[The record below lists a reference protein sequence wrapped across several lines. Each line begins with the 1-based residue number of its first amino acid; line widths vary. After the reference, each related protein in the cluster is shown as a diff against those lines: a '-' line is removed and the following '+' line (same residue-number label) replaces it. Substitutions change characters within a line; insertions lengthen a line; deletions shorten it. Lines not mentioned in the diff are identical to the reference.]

1 MCTGMWYIL
10 AMVTL
15 SFTAA
20 RQHLAKTIRTC
31 VDDYEHVTIRSRERA
46 VVMLPEEEYNSWKE
60 TIHQL
65 DTPANVR
72 HLNESLREYEAGDTV
87 LMTAEDLLKYMAE
100 PEDEA

>member
-1 MCTGMWYIL
+1 MWYIL

-20 RQHLAKTIRTC
+20 RQNLAKTIRTC

-46 VVMLPEEEYNSWKE
+46 GVMLPEDEYNSWKE
-60 TIHQL
+60 TILQL